1 MCKSIYTLIYSFN
14 KANSDN
20 TTQNIKQKYI
30 MCKLSFFNLYIFQT
44 NSVWGGRIGAGRFQ
58 SASASV
64 PVGPRWAAPP
74 KLWAASCFPA
84 AGTGTCPRTCT
95 PCPLFGLYKIC

>member
-1 MCKSIYTLIYSFN
+1 M
-14 KANSDN
+14 
-20 TTQNIKQKYI
+20 
-30 MCKLSFFNLYIFQT
+30 
-44 NSVWGGRIGAGRFQ
+44 WGGRIGAGRFQ

-95 PCPLFGLYKIC
+95 PCPLLGLYKIFNFLIIVNLEEIHCYDVLCSQNNLLSCSW

>member
-1 MCKSIYTLIYSFN
+1 M
-14 KANSDN
+14 
-20 TTQNIKQKYI
+20 
-30 MCKLSFFNLYIFQT
+30 
-44 NSVWGGRIGAGRFQ
+44 WGGRIGAGRFQ

-95 PCPLFGLYKIC
+95 PCPLFGLYKIFNFLRIVNLEEIHCYDVLCSQNNLLGCSW